1 MGFITGSSSGA
12 CSYIMECEYMLL
24 VYTGTG
30 KTARQ
35 CKETAQVL
43 GKEPVMGKVAL
54 FAVKITGKLVKK
66 GLIQEE
72 DALLYSYGIENGIW
86 LAASVFTAVV
96 TGLVTGRLGVV
107 MVFLLFYS
115 MLRSYS
121 GGLHCRSRLVCYV
134 CSAAVLFVPVYS
146 YRLFMDIMPG
156 ALRIFP
162 GLAALSVVLVLSPV
176 ESRNK
181 KLDDIEK
188 KYYKRMSHC
197 IVSIQACFLV
207 LLYCMGMYRYFYAGY
222 TAIIFVALFMVLGKI
237 TAKCYT

>member
-1 MGFITGSSSGA
+1 
-12 CSYIMECEYMLL
+12 ME
-24 VYTGTG
+24 
-30 KTARQ
+30 
-35 CKETAQVL
+35 
-43 GKEPVMGKVAL
+43 KVAL

-72 DALLYSYGIENGIW
+72 DALLYSYGIENGTW
-86 LAASVFTAVV
+86 LAASIFTAVA
-96 TGLVTGRLGVV
+96 TGMVTGRLGVV

-156 ALRIFP
+156 TLRVFP
-162 GLAALSVVLVLSPV
+162 GFAALSVILVLSPV

-181 KLDDIEK
+181 KLDDAEK
-188 KYYKRMSHC
+188 RYYKRMSHC

-207 LLYCMGMYRYFYAGY
+207 LLYCMEMHRYFCAGY

>member
-1 MGFITGSSSGA
+1 MGFITDSSSGA

-43 GKEPVMGKVAL
+43 GKEPVMEKIAL

-86 LAASVFTAVV
+86 LAASIFTAVV
-96 TGLVTGRLGVV
+96 TGMVTGRMGVV

-121 GGLHCRSRLVCYV
+121 GGLHCRSRLVCYL
-134 CSAAVLFVPVYS
+134 CSAAVFVPVYS

-156 ALRIFP
+156 VLRIFP

-188 KYYKRMSHC
+188 RYYKRMSHC

>member
-1 MGFITGSSSGA
+1 MGFITGSSNGA
-12 CSYIMECEYMLL
+12 CGYIMECEYMLL

-43 GKEPVMGKVAL
+43 GKGPVMEKVAL

-96 TGLVTGRLGVV
+96 TGMVTGRLGVV

-181 KLDDIEK
+181 KLDDVEK

-207 LLYCMGMYRYFYAGY
+207 LLYCMGMYRYS
-222 TAIIFVALFMVLGKI
+222 
-237 TAKCYT
+237 

>member
-1 MGFITGSSSGA
+1 
-12 CSYIMECEYMLL
+12 ME
-24 VYTGTG
+24 
-30 KTARQ
+30 
-35 CKETAQVL
+35 
-43 GKEPVMGKVAL
+43 KVAL

-96 TGLVTGRLGVV
+96 TGMVTGRLGVV

-181 KLDDIEK
+181 KLDDVEK

>member
-1 MGFITGSSSGA
+1 MGFITGSSNGA
-12 CSYIMECEYMLL
+12 CGYIMECEYMLL

-43 GKEPVMGKVAL
+43 GKGPVMEKVAL

-96 TGLVTGRLGVV
+96 TGMVTGRLGVV

-162 GLAALSVVLVLSPV
+162 GLAALSVLSPV

-181 KLDDIEK
+181 KLDDVEK

>member
-1 MGFITGSSSGA
+1 
-12 CSYIMECEYMLL
+12 MLL

-43 GKEPVMGKVAL
+43 GKEPVMEKVAL
-54 FAVKITGKLVKK
+54 FAVKMTGKLVKK

-86 LAASVFTAVV
+86 IAASIFTAV
-96 TGLVTGRLGVV
+96 GIGIMTGRLGVV
-107 MVFLLFYS
+107 MAFLLFYS

-146 YRLFMDIMPG
+146 YRLVMDIMPG
-156 ALRIFP
+156 TLRIFL
-162 GLAALSVVLVLSPV
+162 GLAALSAVLVLSPV

-181 KLDDIEK
+181 KLDNVEK
-188 KYYKRMSHC
+188 RYYKRMSHC
-197 IVSIQACFLV
+197 IVCIQACFLL
-207 LLYCMGMYRYFYAGY
+207 LLYCMGMYRYFCAGY
-222 TAIIFVALFMVLGKI
+222 TAIIFVALFMVLGEI
-237 TAKCYT
+237 AAKCYT